1 VTVLFSTSSKRGRR
15 DNRETRLRL
24 NCVES
29 CLCRGTRGMECV
41 SGGTKGGV
49 QYMGYGA
56 MARLHASV
64 REATPA

>member
-1 VTVLFSTSSKRGRR
+1 
-15 DNRETRLRL
+15 
-24 NCVES
+24 
-29 CLCRGTRGMECV
+29 MECV

>member
-41 SGGTKGGV
+41 SRGTKGGV
-49 QYMGYGA
+49 VWAMGLWHVCT
-56 MARLHASV
+56 RLL
-64 REATPA
+64 EATPA